1 MPDLKTKT
9 ENIFQCTGLRTLTK
23 LNCII
28 ILRSPLCEEEYPYT
42 TPFWVEKFE
51 VPETSLK
58 L

>member
-1 MPDLKTKT
+1 MA
-9 ENIFQCTGLRTLTK
+9 K
-23 LNCII
+23 LNSII
-28 ILRSPLCEEEYPYT
+28 ILRSPLGDEEYPYT